1 MANEGSAMAKRIEAL
16 ELNLTAEEEAAAQRI
31 FESLKEKTD
40 QQLMNMA
47 RMLAAQ
53 KPENLLG
60 RGQFELRDM
69 LFDLGTNVLEAGT
82 QECIKKGGTSS

>member
-1 MANEGSAMAKRIEAL
+1 MAKRIEAL

>member
-1 MANEGSAMAKRIEAL
+1 L

>member
-1 MANEGSAMAKRIEAL
+1 
-16 ELNLTAEEEAAAQRI
+16 
-31 FESLKEKTD
+31 
-40 QQLMNMA
+40 MNMA

-53 KPENLLG
+53 KPEDLLG